1 MGEIATYPG
10 NLATMVP
17 PLRVGVLAYP
27 GCFASEVFGVPDLL
41 TMASH
46 IPAGGDPSYE
56 VSMLSSRRRVV
67 AAGGAVLT
75 VVPVRPVDVL
85 VVPGFELFPGLDL
98 DAKLASLRPEIET
111 IRSGAGSG
119 AALVSICVGAFL
131 LADAGLLDG
140 RQSTTAWLFAD
151 RLADRCPGTDV
162 RPEKLVVTDSGV
174 TTTGAFS
181 AMYDF
186 ALGLIRE
193 HSGSRV
199 ARATARVALL
209 DDARPSQAP
218 YVDAE
223 LLPATGREFSQ
234 GVRRRLDQTM
244 GERYDLG
251 LLAGTFHV
259 STRTLLR
266 RFRDETGQTPLAYL
280 QKARVRRAKHLL
292 ETTGRTVASIAAEVG
307 YRDPG
312 AFSAVFTRLTGRR
325 PRDYRTTFGRNR
337 GTASRPTAP

>member
-1 MGEIATYPG
+1 
-10 NLATMVP
+10 MVA

-46 IPAGGDPSYE
+46 IAAGDPRYD
-56 VSMLSSRRRVV
+56 VAILSPRRRV
-67 AAGGAVLT
+67 AASGGAVLT

-85 VVPGFELFPGLDL
+85 VVPGFELHPGLDL
-98 DAKLASLRPEIET
+98 DAVLASLRPEIET
-111 IRSGAGSG
+111 IRSASQSG
-119 AALVSICVGAFL
+119 VALVSICVGAFL

-140 RQSTTAWLFAD
+140 RESTTSWLFAD
-151 RLADRCPGTDV
+151 RLADRCPGTAV

-193 HSGSRV
+193 HDGSRV
-199 ARATARVALL
+199 ARATARVALV

-218 YVDAE
+218 YVDTD
-223 LLPATGREFSQ
+223 LLPATGSRFSQ
-234 GVRRRLDQTM
+234 GVKRWLDQHLR
-244 GERYDLG
+244 EPYDLG
-251 LLAGTFHV
+251 LLSAACHV

-266 RFRDETGQTPLAYL
+266 RFRAETGQTPLGYL
-280 QKARVRRAKHLL
+280 QAERVRRAKHLL
-292 ETTGRTVASIAAEVG
+292 ENTERTVAGIAAEVG

-312 AFSAVFTRLTGRR
+312 TFSAIFTRLTGHR
-325 PRDYRTTFGRNR
+325 PRDYRTTFRPPAEP
-337 GTASRPTAP
+337 AS

>member
-1 MGEIATYPG
+1 
-10 NLATMVP
+10 MVA

-46 IPAGGDPSYE
+46 IAAANATRNPETKDPLYD
-56 VSMLSSRRRVV
+56 VSILSPRRRVV
-67 AAGGAVLT
+67 ASGGAAIT
-75 VVPVRPVDVL
+75 VVPVRQVDVL
-85 VVPGFELFPGLDL
+85 VVPGFELCPGLDL
-98 DAKLASLRPEIET
+98 DATLTSLRPEIET
-111 IRSGAGSG
+111 IRSSSQSG
-119 AALVSICVGAFL
+119 VALVSICVGAFL

-140 RQSTTAWLFAD
+140 RESTTSWLFAD

-162 RPEKLVVTDSGV
+162 RPEKLEVTDSGV

-193 HSGSRV
+193 HNGSRV
-199 ARATARVALL
+199 ARATARVALV

-223 LLPATGREFSQ
+223 LLPATGSQFSQ
-234 GVRRRLDQTM
+234 GVKRWLDQNM
-244 GERYDLG
+244 RERYDLG
-251 LLAGTFHV
+251 LLSATFHV

-266 RFRDETGQTPLAYL
+266 RFRAETGQTPLGYL
-280 QKARVRRAKHLL
+280 QAERVRRAKHLL
-292 ETTGRTVASIAAEVG
+292 ETTERTVASIAADVG

-312 AFSAVFTRLTGRR
+312 TFSAIFTRLAGHR
-325 PRDYRTTFGRNR
+325 PRDYRATFR
-337 GTASRPTAP
+337 GSTEPIC

>member
-1 MGEIATYPG
+1 
-10 NLATMVP
+10 MVA

-46 IPAGGDPSYE
+46 LAAPNGTGEPLYD
-56 VSMLSSRRRVV
+56 VSILSPRRRVV
-67 AAGGAVLT
+67 ASGGAVIT
-75 VVPVRPVDVL
+75 VVPVRQVDVL
-85 VVPGFELFPGLDL
+85 VVPGFELYPGLDL
-98 DAKLASLRPEIET
+98 DATLTSLRPEIET
-111 IRSGAGSG
+111 IRSHAQSG

-140 RQSTTAWLFAD
+140 RESTTSWLFAD

-162 RPEKLVVTDSGV
+162 RAEKLVLTDRGV

-193 HSGSRV
+193 HNGSRV
-199 ARATARVALL
+199 ARATARLALV
-209 DDARPSQAP
+209 DDARPSQTP
-218 YVDAE
+218 YVDRE
-223 LLPATGREFSQ
+223 LLPATGSQFSQ
-234 GVRRRLDQTM
+234 GVKRWLDQNM

-251 LLAGTFHV
+251 LLSAAFHV

-266 RFRDETGQTPLAYL
+266 RFRAETGQTPLGHL
-280 QKARVRRAKHLL
+280 QAERVRKAKHLL
-292 ETTGRTVASIAAEVG
+292 ETTDRTITAIAADVG

-312 AFSAVFTRLTGRR
+312 TFSAIFTRLAGHR
-325 PRDYRTTFGRNR
+325 PRDYRATFG
-337 GTASRPTAP
+337 TQAEPAS